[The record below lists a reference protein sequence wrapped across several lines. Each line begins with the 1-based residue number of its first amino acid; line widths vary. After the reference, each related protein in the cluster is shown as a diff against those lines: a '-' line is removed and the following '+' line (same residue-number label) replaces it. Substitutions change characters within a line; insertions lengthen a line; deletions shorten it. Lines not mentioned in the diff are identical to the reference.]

1 MESFFIRLQGKV
13 MKRGEDKM
21 VWTSSRNGVF
31 LVKSLYSML
40 ELRRSILFPN
50 RHYLESIGL
59 I

>member
-13 MKRGEDKM
+13 MKRGEDKI

-40 ELRRSILFPN
+40 E
-50 RHYLESIGL
+50 
-59 I
+59 